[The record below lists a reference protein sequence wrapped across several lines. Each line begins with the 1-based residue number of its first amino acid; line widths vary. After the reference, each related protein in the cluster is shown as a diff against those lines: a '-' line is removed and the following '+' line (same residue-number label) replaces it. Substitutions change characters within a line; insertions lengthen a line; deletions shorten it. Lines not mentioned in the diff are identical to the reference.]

1 MSNGKGH
8 SVGRRFSA
16 YPLSPSLSPMTSFLT
31 PFLTQRGR
39 TALLYLLPTAT
50 LAVAVA
56 GVSLTAAAKPPAAP
70 KKPTN
75 AAPTFARDVAPLVDK
90 YCIGCHTADAPSGG
104 VVLAGLTKTNTL
116 MKNRKD
122 WEQVASN
129 ISSKHMPPMGMP
141 APSDAEREKL
151 VAHIEGLYS
160 AIDCKINDPGRVTMR
175 RLNRA
180 EYNNTVR
187 DLTGLDLRL
196 SDDFP
201 SDDVGYGFDN
211 IGDVLSLSPI
221 LMEKYLSA
229 AGKIAQ
235 ATVKAPEDMIAGRT
249 WEGSKLAA
257 FGGFDAPGTEGR
269 ALFSA
274 GTVAVPYAFPLPGK
288 YTIRVKTWQ
297 QKAGDGDAEVRIE
310 IGGKEIK
317 TLPVSATDSRKP
329 QTLVVETFVQGGEQP
344 VGATFT
350 NDYYREK
357 DPNPALN
364 GDRNLFIES
373 IEVAGPNNVDTAT
386 LAKLAAASPAQTR
399 LFAPGKSATGET
411 ERARKILRAFALRA
425 FRRPPTLAETDRLVS
440 LYGIARKNKESFERG
455 IQLGMQGILA
465 SPNFLYRAE
474 RETGETRD
482 LTDYEL
488 AARLSYFL
496 WSSTPDDTLLTLAA
510 TKQLHKPEVL
520 KAQAKRM
527 LASPK
532 AVALTD
538 NFAGQWLQLRK
549 LDRVSPDPTQFP
561 QWDESLRS
569 AMREETRRY
578 FSAVVR
584 EDRSVLEFLD
594 SDWTYLN
601 GRLAKHYGVTN
612 VTGDKFVRVKLSGGR
627 RGGVLTQAS
636 VLTITSNPTR
646 TSPVKRGKWVLDNL
660 LNTPPPPP
668 PPGVGELPDDAKGKE
683 ALTGTLRERLEKHR
697 ADPSCASCHS
707 RMDPIGF
714 GLENFDAIGAW
725 RERDGT
731 AAIDATGT
739 LPDGKSFDGSGQLR
753 KVLAGKK
760 LLFTKAM
767 TEKLLT
773 YAIGRG
779 VESTDRCNV
788 GDMADTVAAKQY
800 RFSAVVEQIVLSEP
814 FRKRRTAPGDI
825 IAPKRGAKTASIR

>member
-1 MSNGKGH
+1 M
-8 SVGRRFSA
+8 
-16 YPLSPSLSPMTSFLT
+16 P
-31 PFLTQRGR
+31 RGR

-56 GVSLTAAAKPPAAP
+56 GVGLTAAAKPPVPAKKSPNAVPTFAP
-70 KKPTN
+70 Q
-75 AAPTFARDVAPLVDK
+75 ATFARDVAPLVDK
-90 YCIGCHTADAPSGG
+90 YCVGCHTAEAPSGG
-104 VVLAGLTKTNTL
+104 VVLTGLTKTNTL
-116 MKNRKD
+116 MKNRKV
-122 WEQVASN
+122 WEQVSAN
-129 ISSKHMPPMGMP
+129 VSSRHMPPMGMP
-141 APSDAEREKL
+141 TPTDAEREKL
-151 VAHIEGLYS
+151 VAHVEGTLS
-160 AIDCKINDPGRVTMR
+160 AADCQLNDPGRVTMR

-187 DLTGLDLRL
+187 DLTGIDLRL

-221 LMEKYLSA
+221 LMEKYLA
-229 AGKIAQ
+229 AAAKVAQ
-235 ATVKAPEDMIAGRT
+235 ATVKAPEDMIAGRK

-269 ALFSA
+269 ILFSA

-297 QKAGDGDAEVRIE
+297 QKAGGDDAEVMIAV
-310 IGGKEIK
+310 GGKEIK
-317 TLPVSATDSRKP
+317 RVPVSATESRKP
-329 QTLVVETFVQGGEQP
+329 QTVVVETFVQGGEQP

-364 GDRNLFIES
+364 GDRNLYIES
-373 IEVAGPNNVDTAT
+373 IEVTGPDNVDAAT
-386 LAKLAAASPAQTR
+386 LSKLAAASPSQTR
-399 LFAPGKSATGET
+399 LFAPGKET
-411 ERARKILRAFALRA
+411 ANETLKARKILAAFALRA
-425 FRRPPTLAETDRLVS
+425 FRRPPTATETDRLVM
-440 LYGIARKNKESFERG
+440 LYGIARKNHESFERG

-474 RETGETRD
+474 RETGQTRE
-482 LTDYEL
+482 LSDYEL
-488 AARLSYFL
+488 ASRLSYFL
-496 WSSTPDDTLLTLAA
+496 WSSTPDDTLLALAA
-510 TKQLHKPEVL
+510 AKQLHKPEVL
-520 KAQAKRM
+520 KAQTKRM

-549 LDRVSPDPTQFP
+549 LDRVSPDPAQFP

-578 FSAVVR
+578 FSTVVR
-584 EDRSVLEFLD
+584 EDRSVLDFLD

-601 GRLAKHYGVTN
+601 GRLAKHYGIAD

-636 VLTITSNPTR
+636 VLTLTSNPTR

-683 ALTGTLRERLEKHR
+683 PLTGTLRQRLEKHR

-725 RERDGT
+725 RERDGS

-739 LPDGKSFDGSGQLR
+739 LPDGKSFNGSEQLR

-760 LLFTKAM
+760 TVFAKAV

-779 VESTDRCNV
+779 VEGTDRCNV
-788 GDMADTVAAKQY
+788 TEMAEAVAAKQY

-814 FRKRRTAPGDI
+814 FRKRRTALSDI
-825 IAPKRGAKTASIR
+825 QTPKRVSGKVARTR